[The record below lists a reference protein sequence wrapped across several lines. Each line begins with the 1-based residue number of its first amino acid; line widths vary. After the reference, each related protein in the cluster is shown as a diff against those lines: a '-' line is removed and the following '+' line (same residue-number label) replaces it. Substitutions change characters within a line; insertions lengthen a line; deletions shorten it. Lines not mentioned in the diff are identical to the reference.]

1 MCEGFSFLRQCGGMC
16 RQVRSLKQK
25 VVLLLDK
32 SVTDDSLIAALRSP
46 AARLGTFASS
56 AAVPDQGLRTA
67 GGKNL
72 WLCAVLCLLI
82 LGNYHPV
89 QMDI

>member
-1 MCEGFSFLRQCGGMC
+1 MC

-32 SVTDDSLIAALRSP
+32 SATDDSLIAALRSP

-56 AAVPDQGLRTA
+56 AAVPDPALLTA
-67 GGKNL
+67 GAEFIAICWVCSL
-72 WLCAVLCLLI
+72 
-82 LGNYHPV
+82 
-89 QMDI
+89 